1 MIIGSKIAGSF
12 APGWVLS
19 DATEGEEQRVAFY
32 NNLGLSLSYSE
43 ARSCRPL
50 DLLKLVAN
58 IWIVGNGF
66 IAIAFFS
73 VQAARSL
80 CD

>member
-32 NNLGLSLSYSE
+32 K
-43 ARSCRPL
+43 
-50 DLLKLVAN
+50 KLYYT
-58 IWIVGNGF
+58 GF
-66 IAIAFFS
+66 IA
-73 VQAARSL
+73 
-80 CD
+80 